1 MDQRNM
7 TSIVY
12 YLSCAELL
20 NVARPN
26 AKFSRTDV
34 AGEDSLNKKR
44 RRWRRTAAMRRWLQL
59 MVGGDSVC

>member
-1 MDQRNM
+1 MNHA
-7 TSIVY
+7 